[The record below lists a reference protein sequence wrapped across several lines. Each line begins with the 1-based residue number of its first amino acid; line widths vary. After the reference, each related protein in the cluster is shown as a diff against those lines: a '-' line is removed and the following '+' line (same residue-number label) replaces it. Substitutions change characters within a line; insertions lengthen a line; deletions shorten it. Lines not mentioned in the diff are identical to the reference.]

1 MELEKSPVSPLI
13 AILVIIVTFLLSVFL
28 GAALLILF
36 GTYFMLVFGEIL
48 IIIVPLG
55 YMLYKKV
62 DIGSYIGFNL
72 KPKIILLGLALGVVL
87 FLLDVIV
94 SAALVFIFGESE
106 AMVEANNL
114 LREMSASPHGLVVVI
129 VALLLAGMC
138 EEFTFRGFLQTAIN
152 SKYPSCVALFVSSLV
167 FGLFHFDP
175 QGTYIISTFILGL
188 LLGYIYH
195 RWRSYVVSSIAHATV
210 NLIVLALLLLTV

>member
-1 MELEKSPVSPLI
+1 VELEKSPVSPLI

-152 SKYPSCVALFVSSLV
+152 SKYSSGVALFVSSLV

-175 QGTYIISTFILGL
+175 QGTYIISTFVLGL

>member
-1 MELEKSPVSPLI
+1 VELEKSPVSPLI

-114 LREMSASPHGLVVVI
+114 LREMSASPQGLVVVI

-152 SKYPSCVALFVSSLV
+152 SKYPSGVALFVSSLV

-175 QGTYIISTFILGL
+175 QGTYIISTFVLGL

-210 NLIVLALLLLTV
+210 NLIVLALLLTV

>member
-13 AILVIIVTFLLSVFL
+13 AVLVVIVTFLLSMFL

-36 GTYFMLVFGEIL
+36 GTYFMLLFGEIL

-72 KPKIILLGLALGVVL
+72 KPKIILLGLTLGVGL
-87 FLLDVIV
+87 FLLDIIV
-94 SAALVFIFGESE
+94 SAVLVFVFGESE

-114 LREMSASPHGLVVVI
+114 LRDMSASPQGLVMVI
-129 VALLLAGMC
+129 VALLLAGIC

-152 SKYPSCVALFVSSLV
+152 SRYPAVVALLVSSLA

-175 QGTYIISTFILGL
+175 QGIYILSTFILGL

-210 NLIVLALLLLTV
+210 NLMALALLLLVV